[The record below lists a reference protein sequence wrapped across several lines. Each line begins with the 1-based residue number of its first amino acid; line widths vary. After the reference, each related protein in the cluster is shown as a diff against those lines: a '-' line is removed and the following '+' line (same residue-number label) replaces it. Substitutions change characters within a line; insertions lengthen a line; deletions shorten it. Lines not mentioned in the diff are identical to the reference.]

1 MALPIFPGPDLLR
14 GLTYSSKWTPR
25 FFNQTAVVPT
35 GAEYD
40 IAVAE
45 YPLHDFELTYRFLR
59 DGPRWGDALSALEFR
74 TMMGFHLA
82 MGGSAG
88 RFLYRNPDDHQVSR
102 NLIGMGDGSTRKFT
116 LTRSFGAN
124 GYAASEPV
132 GQVNTGELFNVYL
145 GGSTIPVNPADY
157 VLDVSNPVA
166 NTITFAA
173 APASGAAIYVD
184 MSYFYYCKLTS
195 NTPGFEKFMTR
206 LWSIGQLQ
214 IRSCRP
220 GT

>member
-1 MALPIFPGPDLLR
+1 MTLPIFPGPDLLR

-25 FFNQTAVVPT
+25 FFNQSAVSPT

-88 RFLYRNPDDHQVSR
+88 RFLYRNPDDYRVSR
-102 NLIGMGDGSTRKFT
+102 NLIGMGDGSTRTFT

-132 GQVNTGELFNVYL
+132 GQIDTNALFNVYL
-145 GGSTIPVNPADY
+145 GASAAPVDPGNY
-157 VLDVSNPVA
+157 VLDASKPVN
-166 NTITFAA
+166 NTITFSV
-173 APASGAAIYVD
+173 APTSATPVYVD
-184 MSYFYYCKLTS
+184 MDYFYYCKLANNS
-195 NTPGFEKFMTR
+195 PDFEKFMTR

>member
-1 MALPIFPGPDLLR
+1 MTLPIYPGPDLLR

-25 FFNQTAVVPT
+25 FFNQTSVAPT

-40 IAVAE
+40 IAIAQ
-45 YPLHDFELTYRFLR
+45 YPLHDFELTYAFLR
-59 DGPRWGDALSALEFR
+59 DGPSWRDALSAMEFR

-88 RFLYRNPDDHQVSR
+88 RFLYRNPDDYQVTR
-102 NLIGMGDGSTRKFT
+102 NVIGMGDGATRSFT

-132 GQVNTGELFNVYL
+132 GQVNTDALFNVYL
-145 GGSTIPVNPADY
+145 GASPAPVNPADY
-157 VLDVSNPVA
+157 VLDTSKPVI
-166 NTITFAA
+166 NTITFDTAPAA
-173 APASGAAIYVD
+173 ATPIYVD
-184 MSYFYYCKLTS
+184 MTYFYYCKLPANAAT
-195 NTPGFEKFMTR
+195 FEKFMTR
-206 LWSIGQLQ
+206 IWNLGQLQ

-220 GT
+220 RT